1 MYFAL
6 VIYIKRSDVMIVKS
20 IGFPRIKNYA
30 GDVRDFLPSLFSYFK
45 QFNDVGIF
53 VEKSYGSGLGL
64 TESDYLKENN
74 NIQFVSTDDVYQ
86 KDLIIIL
93 KMPELS
99 ELEKFKDG
107 CSLFTMCHYTTRPAY
122 IDLFK
127 RKNIFTFSMDG
138 IVDDYGKRL
147 FVDYFRTA
155 FNGSKLAFE
164 ELKKSYDCFYSIN
177 RKPIYIT
184 ILGVGMV
191 AQNCAKSFEI
201 LGDEAFLDKNIPGV
215 IMQLLP
221 RTITN
226 NEAVMAT
233 LLKQTDILVDATK
246 RVENDKY
253 VVKNEMLA
261 YLPKHSIILDIT
273 ADRYNFDIVKPI
285 EGTVLGNL
293 KSYIIYP
300 DDERYETLP
309 EGVNSANRRITV
321 SCDAWPGT
329 TPMGSIKF
337 YEILIK
343 DYLNVI
349 MSKKLSNIDINSNNF
364 FERALYRGTLNYF
377 FKKEI

>member
-1 MYFAL
+1 
-6 VIYIKRSDVMIVKS
+6 MIVKS

-30 GDVRDFLPSLFSYFK
+30 GDVRDFLPSLFGYLK
-45 QFNDVGIF
+45 QFDHIEIF
-53 VEKSYGSGLGL
+53 VEKNYGSGLGL
-64 TESDYLKENN
+64 TEDDYKEENN
-74 NIQFVSTDDVYQ
+74 NIQFVSADDIYQ

-99 ELEKFKDG
+99 ELEKLKCG
-107 CSLFTMCHYTTRPAY
+107 CSIFTMCHYSTRPAY
-122 IDLFK
+122 VDLFK

-138 IVDDYGKRL
+138 ITDDYGKRL

-155 FNGSKLAFE
+155 FNGSIIAFE
-164 ELKKSYDCFYSIN
+164 ELKKSYDDFYSN
-177 RKPIYIT
+177 HRLPIYIT

-201 LGDEAFLDKNIPGV
+201 LSDEAFLNMNITGA

-226 NEAVMAT
+226 NEAVMT
-233 LLKQTDILVDATK
+233 NILKSTDILVDATK
-246 RVENDKY
+246 RVEINTY
-253 VVKNEMLA
+253 VIKNEMLA
-261 YLPKHSIILDIT
+261 YLPQHAIILDIT
-273 ADRYNFDIVKPI
+273 ADRYDSKQVKPI

-293 KSYIIYP
+293 QSYIIYP
-300 DDERYETLP
+300 NDKRYDALP
-309 EGVNSANRRITV
+309 DGVNSTNKRTTI

-329 TPMGSIKF
+329 TPTESIKF
-337 YEILIK
+337 YEILLK

-349 MSKKLSNIDINSNNF
+349 MSKELSNISINSNNY

-377 FKKEI
+377 LK